1 MKGIAIIVAAGKS
14 ERAGVDKVWTQAA
27 GKTVVERAAEPFTS
41 AGTVDEIIVVVRKEQ
56 VPLAKG
62 LFSACPLPCT
72 VIAGGEDRTESVR
85 LALFEAKRLAGDED
99 AVVAIHDGARPY
111 LTRTLVE
118 RAMSLAT
125 EKGSA
130 VPVVPCADS
139 LRRKTPSG
147 SEPLPREEVVRV
159 QTPQCFLLN
168 RILAAYASGEKAT
181 DDATLYEKAFGAVT
195 LTEGETQNDKIT
207 YLSDIYKDN
216 LSRVGV
222 GYDVH
227 ELVEGRPLILGGVT
241 IPHDKGL
248 LGHSDAD
255 ALTHAIM
262 DALLTAAGLPDIG
275 HIFPSDDPRF
285 EDANSILMLRSV
297 VTTLKMRGYIAE
309 NIAATI
315 MAQKPK
321 MAPYL
326 TEMEKNIAKATGIE
340 AGSVKFA
347 ATTTE
352 GLGIVG
358 EEKGIAAHAV
368 ALIRSIR

>member
-14 ERAGVDKVWTQAA
+14 ERAGIDKVWAQTG
-27 GKTVVERAAEPFTS
+27 GKAVVERAAEPFFS
-41 AGTVDEIIVVVRKEQ
+41 AATVDEVIVVVRKER
-56 VPLAKG
+56 LEDAKRV
-62 LFSACPLPCT
+62 FSSSPLPCA
-72 VIAGGEDRTESVR
+72 VITGGEDRTESVR
-85 LALFEAKRLAGDED
+85 LALTEAEKLTGGVG

-111 LTRTLVE
+111 LTRSLVE
-118 RAMSLAT
+118 RTMTLAA

-130 VPVVPCADS
+130 VPVVPSSDS
-139 LRRKTPSG
+139 LRRVTSDG
-147 SEPLPREEVVRV
+147 NAPLPREEVVRV

-168 RILAAYASGEKAT
+168 KILAAYASGEKAT
-181 DDATLYEKAFGAVT
+181 DDATLYERLFGSVT
-195 LTEGETQNDKIT
+195 LTEGETQNEKIT
-207 YLSDIYKDN
+207 YLSDLYKDN

-222 GYDVH
+222 GYDAH
-227 ELVEGRPLILGGVT
+227 ELAPGRPLILGGVR

-275 HIFPSDDPRF
+275 HLFPPSDPKY
-285 EDANSILMLRSV
+285 EGANSISLLKTV
-297 VTTLKMRGYIAE
+297 VTALKDKGFAPE
-309 NIAATI
+309 NVSATV

-321 MAPYL
+321 LAPYL
-326 TEMEKNIAKATGIE
+326 TEMERTVASAMDVSPEN
-340 AGSVKFA
+340 VKFA

-352 GLGIVG
+352 GLGIIG

>member
-1 MKGIAIIVAAGKS
+1 MRKS
-14 ERAGVDKVWTQAA
+14 ERAGIDKVWTRSA
-27 GKTVVERAAEPFTS
+27 GKTVLERAAEPFVS
-41 AGTVDEIIVVVRKEQ
+41 ASTVNEVIVVVKKEQ

-62 LFSACPLPCT
+62 VFAACPLPCS

-85 LALFEAKRLAGDED
+85 FALAEAKRLAGDEE

-111 LTRTLVE
+111 LTRDLVE
-118 RAMSLAT
+118 RTMTLAA

-139 LRRKTPSG
+139 LRRVTKKG

-159 QTPQCFLLN
+159 QTPQCFVLKM
-168 RILAAYASGEKAT
+168 ILDAYASGEKAT
-181 DDATLYEKAFGAVT
+181 DDATLFQKEFGAVT
-195 LTEGETQNDKIT
+195 LTDGETQNDKIT

-222 GYDVH
+222 GYDAH
-227 ELVEGRPLILGGVT
+227 ELVAGRPLILGGVT

-248 LGHSDAD
+248 IGHSDAD

-275 HIFPSDDPRF
+275 HLFPPDDPKF
-285 EDANSILMLRSV
+285 EGANSILLLRA
-297 VTTLKMRGYIAE
+297 VTETLKQRGFVVE
-309 NIAATI
+309 NVAATV

-321 MAPYL
+321 LALYL
-326 TEMEKNIAKATGIE
+326 TEMEKTVAKA
-340 AGSVKFA
+340 ANVDPSRVKFA

-352 GLGIVG
+352 GLGIIG

-368 ALIRSIR
+368 ALIRSIN